1 MIKNIFEEVN
11 PPDFSFYF
19 DDDYMADNLY
29 IISRGRM
36 GINTD
41 KYEKIIEQA
50 QYLVELFNDA
60 EDGIVYENGETMTHE
75 GAMEEAGIDSSVP
88 LEKLLAWYKLD
99 GNTSDPADI
108 ADFLTITTGEI
119 WRTMT
124 VCGYCQG
131 DWCDIVYKTTD
142 ADSDQFARIS
152 GELYLGRGKEFAL
165 LDDDGFGGCSGYFVA
180 DCQIRNDEDYKKVLC
195 DMAGCSIEETA
206 VRLISDIRTET
217 HYDYKTI

>member
-1 MIKNIFEEVN
+1 MKKISNNISLIALVLGAIMILYSLGYISGGGTATVIGIFGLL
-11 PPDFSFYF
+11 FGI
-19 DDDYMADNLY
+19 AY
-29 IISRGRM
+29 IFAAVLTMLNVS
-36 GINTD
+36 NTAVD
-41 KYEKIIEQA
+41 LTKTCIYIAAFPLFMFVYYLCLVIQA
-50 QYLVELFNDA
+50 
-60 EDGIVYENGETMTHE
+60 
-75 GAMEEAGIDSSVP
+75 
-88 LEKLLAWYKLD
+88 
-99 GNTSDPADI
+99 